1 MSGADNF
8 LYRLIYPKGLIQ
20 KIGVDIVLKCT

>member
-20 KIGVDIVLKCT
+20 KIG